1 MLLSCSFHDDLI
13 EWGTTD
19 DYRSEPISSLSL
31 SELKDIGSGGQLVRR
46 TRDPET
52 FSWLEER
59 APWRCENEDG
69 LPALQE
75 LLQELPADAAF
86 DLEVKM
92 AVGDDVAVT
101 PPDEID
107 RMLTPIVEIVK
118 EFGGS
123 RTIFFSSFDPDICVE
138 LVKRMKSGALPETP
152 VLFLT
157 SGNLKHPDPRRRSVK
172 AAADF
177 ATEQG
182 FAGVVA
188 DAEKLHD
195 DPSLM
200 ALVKGRGL
208 YLASYGLRNNMRQ
221 WVGQQVAAGVDA
233 VITDRIEAT
242 ADYTKE
248 EKQ

>member
-1 MLLSCSFHDDLI
+1 M
-13 EWGTTD
+13 
-19 DYRSEPISSLSL
+19 
-31 SELKDIGSGGQLVRR
+31 RR

-52 FSWLEER
+52 FRWLEQR
-59 APWRCENEDG
+59 ALWTCEKEDG
-69 LPALQE
+69 LPSLQE
-75 LLQELPADAAF
+75 LFEDLPADAVF

-92 AVGDDVAVT
+92 AVGDDVAST
-101 PPDEID
+101 PPEEID
-107 RMLTPIVEIVK
+107 RMLTPIAKVVK
-118 EFGGS
+118 EFVGS
-123 RTIFFSSFDPDICVE
+123 RPMVFSSFDPDICVE
-138 LVKRMKSGALPETP
+138 LVKRMGGGALPETP

-157 SGNLKHPDPRRRSVK
+157 SGNLKHPDPRRRSVR

-200 ALVKGRGL
+200 ALVKERGL
-208 YLASYGLRNNMRQ
+208 YLASYGLRNNLPE

-242 ADYTKE
+242 ADYTQE
-248 EKQ
+248 QQQ